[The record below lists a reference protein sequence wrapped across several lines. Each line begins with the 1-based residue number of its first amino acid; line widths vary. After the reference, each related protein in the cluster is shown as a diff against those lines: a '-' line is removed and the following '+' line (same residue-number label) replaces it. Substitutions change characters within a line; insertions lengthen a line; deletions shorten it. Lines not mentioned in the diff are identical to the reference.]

1 MALFANLRA
10 DLRRACEF
18 QDGSGLRRLALAL
31 SAPGT
36 HAVIVYRFGRW
47 ARAQAAPLR
56 WLLSAAYQVAYLV
69 VRILW
74 GIEVPRGATI
84 GPGLYIGHFGGITVS
99 CRAVIGRNFNL
110 SQCATIGT
118 GGSGEKMGAP
128 AIGDGVYVAPG
139 ARVFGR
145 ITIGSNVKIGA
156 NAVVYKDIPDN
167 AVVAL
172 DPGFRI
178 ISFKGNRRGT
188 VELMPHDKR
197 RSASTG

>member
-1 MALFANLRA
+1 MWFCLFFFFFFSSRRRHTRLQGDWSSDVCSS
-10 DLRRACEF
+10 DL
-18 QDGSGLRRLALAL
+18 
-31 SAPGT
+31 
-36 HAVIVYRFGRW
+36 
-47 ARAQAAPLR
+47 
-56 WLLSAAYQVAYLV
+56 
-69 VRILW
+69 
-74 GIEVPRGATI
+74 
-84 GPGLYIGHFGGITVS
+84 

-172 DPGFRI
+172 DPGFRL
-178 ISFKGNRRGT
+178 ISF
-188 VELMPHDKR
+188 
-197 RSASTG
+197 